1 MAKTVGKL
9 TALQIGRKLKPKL
22 YADGAG
28 LYLQVTETGA
38 KSWVYRF
45 MIRGK
50 ARAMGLGSLS
60 AVSLADMHAPP
71 LWSSASYG
79 NVAWTLSKREK
90 RSAHKPR

>member
-9 TALQIGRKLKPKL
+9 AALQIGRKLSPGL
-22 YADGAG
+22 HADGAG
-28 LYLQVTETGA
+28 LYLQVTKSGA

-60 AVSLADMHAPP
+60 AVSLGPMPAPP
-71 LWSSASYG
+71 QWSSVSYG
-79 NVAWTLSKREK
+79 YAV
-90 RSAHKPR
+90 